1 MRSEERGRAAQAV
14 VVQVLLKVVLR
25 SCMSPPPAWL
35 GLECAVGQG
44 LGGYMQI
51 TARQKSLPT
60 LALASFH
67 CFGALVAGLSIVAGT

>member
-1 MRSEERGRAAQAV
+1 LVVVLTA
-14 VVQVLLKVVLR
+14 VVQVLLKVELR

-51 TARQKSLPT
+51 AARQK
-60 LALASFH
+60 
-67 CFGALVAGLSIVAGT
+67 